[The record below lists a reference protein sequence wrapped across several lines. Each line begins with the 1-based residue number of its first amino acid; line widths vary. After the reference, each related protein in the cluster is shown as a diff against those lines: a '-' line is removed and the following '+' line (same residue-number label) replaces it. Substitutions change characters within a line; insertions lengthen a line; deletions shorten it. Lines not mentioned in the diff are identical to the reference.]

1 MAARPHGLHE
11 DLTREEEVEGSSNRS
26 FGLVFAGFFAIV
38 AAISAWRHGWMWPYA
53 GALAAAFLIVS
64 FTAADLLT
72 PLNRAWTKLGLL
84 LGKIVA
90 PVVLGLLFFLSVV
103 PIGLIMRA
111 RGKDLLRLKRDPN
124 ARSYWIER
132 TPPGPPPET
141 MRKQF

>member
-1 MAARPHGLHE
+1 MAARHGLHE
-11 DLTREEEVEGSSNRS
+11 DLTREEEVQGSSNRS
-26 FGLVFAGFFAIV
+26 FGLVFTGFFAIV
-38 AAISAWRHGWMWPYA
+38 AAISAWRHGWMWPWAA
-53 GALAAAFLIVS
+53 GLAVAFLIVS
-64 FTAADLLT
+64 FAAAGVLA
-72 PLNRAWTKLGLL
+72 PLNRAWTKFGLL

-111 RGKDLLRLKRDPN
+111 RGKDLLRLKFDRA

>member
-1 MAARPHGLHE
+1 MAARHGLHE
-11 DLTREEEVEGSSNRS
+11 DLSREEEVKGSSNRS

-38 AAISAWRHGWMWPYA
+38 AALSAWKHGWMWPWA
-53 GALAAAFLIVS
+53 SGLAAVFLAVS
-64 FTAADLLT
+64 LFAADILT

-84 LGKIVA
+84 MGKIVA
-90 PVVLGLLFFLSVV
+90 PVVLGLLFFLSIV

-111 RGKDLLRLKRDPN
+111 RGKDLLRLKFDRS

-132 TPPGPPPET
+132 NPPGPPPET

>member
-1 MAARPHGLHE
+1 MAARHGLHE
-11 DLTREEEVEGSSNRS
+11 DLTREEDVQGSSNRS

-38 AAISAWRHGWMWPYA
+38 AAISAWRHGWMWPWAA
-53 GALAAAFLIVS
+53 GIAGAFLIVS
-64 FTAADLLT
+64 FALPGILA
-72 PLNRAWTKLGLL
+72 PLNRGWTKFGLL

-111 RGKDLLRLKRDPN
+111 RGKDLLRLKFDRA

-132 TPPGPPPET
+132 DPPGPPPET

>member
-1 MAARPHGLHE
+1 MAARHGLHE
-11 DLTREEEVEGSSNRS
+11 DLAREEEVQGSSNRS
-26 FGLVFAGFFAIV
+26 FGLVFTGFFAIV
-38 AAISAWRHGWMWPYA
+38 AGVSAYRLGWMWPYA
-53 GALAAAFLIVS
+53 SGLAVGFLIVS
-64 FTAADLLT
+64 FVAADILA

-111 RGKDLLRLKRDPN
+111 RGKDLLRLKFDRA

>member
-1 MAARPHGLHE
+1 MAARHGLHE
-11 DLTREEEVEGSSNRS
+11 DLTREEEVKGSSNRS
-26 FGLVFAGFFAIV
+26 FGLVFTGFFTFVAGVSAWHHGWAWPWASGLAVIFLVVSLV
-38 AAISAWRHGWMWPYA
+38 AADI
-53 GALAAAFLIVS
+53 LA
-64 FTAADLLT
+64 

-90 PVVLGLLFFLSVV
+90 PVVLGLLFFLSIV

-111 RGKDLLRLKRDPN
+111 RGKDLLRMKFDRS

-132 TPPGPPPET
+132 TPPGPAPET

>member
-1 MAARPHGLHE
+1 MAARHGMHE
-11 DLTREEEVEGSSNRS
+11 DLTREEEVKGSSNRS
-26 FGLVFAGFFAIV
+26 FGLVFTGFFAIV
-38 AAISAWRHGWMWPYA
+38 AGLSAWRHGWAWPWAA
-53 GALAAAFLIVS
+53 GLAVVCLIVS
-64 FTAADLLT
+64 LFAADILA
-72 PLNRAWTKLGLL
+72 PLNRAWTRFGLL

-90 PVVLGLLFFLSVV
+90 PVVLGLLFFLSIV

-111 RGKDLLRLKRDPN
+111 RGKDLLRLKFDRS

>member
-1 MAARPHGLHE
+1 MAARHGMHE
-11 DLTREEEVEGSSNRS
+11 DLAREEKVEGSSNRS

-53 GALAAAFLIVS
+53 TGLAAAFLVVS
-64 FTAADLLT
+64 FAAADILA

-90 PVVLGLLFFLSVV
+90 PIVLGLLFFLSVV

-111 RGKDLLRLKRDPN
+111 RGKDLLRMKFDRD

-132 TPPGPPPET
+132 RPPGPPPET

>member
-1 MAARPHGLHE
+1 MAARHGLHE

-26 FGLVFAGFFAIV
+26 FGLVFTGFFAIV

-53 GALAAAFLIVS
+53 GGLAAAFLIAS
-64 FTAADLLT
+64 FVAADLLA
-72 PLNRAWTKLGLL
+72 PLNRAWMKFGLL
-84 LGKIVA
+84 LGKIVV

-111 RGKDLLRLKRDPN
+111 RGKDLLRLKRDPQ

-132 TPPGPPPET
+132 TPPGPQPET